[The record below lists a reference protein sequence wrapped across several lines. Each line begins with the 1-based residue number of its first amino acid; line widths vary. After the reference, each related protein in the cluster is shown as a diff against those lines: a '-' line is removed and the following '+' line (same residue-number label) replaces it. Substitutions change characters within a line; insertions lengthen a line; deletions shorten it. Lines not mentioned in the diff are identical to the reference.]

1 MGVRTWLVTWLN
13 SEKPIKKVHM
23 EMKVFAIL
31 WVYIKKFRY
40 VCKINAK
47 IIFIFQV
54 NYTYLTL
61 SFLAYIHLIIL
72 HLRWSFFL
80 YNYIS
85 IKIFFWQMN
94 FFLLNLPSSKW
105 TDRGSFIYNSKY
117 KCFRLQDLVV
127 YTRTIMYL
135 HVNLAEKIYIN
146 SLHRL

>member
-1 MGVRTWLVTWLN
+1 MEVRTRLVTWLN

-31 WVYIKKFRY
+31 WVYIKKFWY
-40 VCKINAK
+40 VCKINVK

-54 NYTYLTL
+54 NYTYLTW

-80 YNYIS
+80 NIS
-85 IKIFFWQMN
+85 VLRFFSDKWIFLF
-94 FFLLNLPSSKW
+94 NLPSFKW
-105 TDRGSFIYNSKY
+105 TDRGSFIYNPKY

-127 YTRTIMYL
+127 DIYTIMNL

-146 SLHRL
+146 SLHTRL